1 MINNYK
7 SENYVSSA
15 CSHAIRNSSYFR
27 LTRPLIAGQEAME
40 LRPLT
45 HAELVSLL
53 LRVLVTLV
61 N

>member
-1 MINNYK
+1 MISNYK

-27 LTRPLIAGQEAME
+27 LTRPLVVGQEAME
-40 LRPLT
+40 LQPLT
-45 HAELVSLL
+45 HAGLVSLL
-53 LRVLVTLV
+53 RGFLETLV

>member
-27 LTRPLIAGQEAME
+27 LTRSLVAGQEAME

-53 LRVLVTLV
+53 RGVLETLV